1 MIFTHEFLNN
11 TSAAPILAELHMTCF
26 EKPWD
31 TASFA
36 KFLSLNGTV
45 AQIILTDSIP
55 IGFALY
61 QTTDTEAEILT
72 LGILPPLRKKNA
84 GSVLLSKAK
93 QHLAYNGIERIF
105 LDVSQ
110 TNVAAQKLYENAGF
124 KKVGKRKNYYTEGEE
139 KSDALLLEITL

>member
-11 TSAAPILAELHMTCF
+11 TSAAPILAELHLACF
-26 EKPWD
+26 KKPWD
-31 TASFA
+31 TESFT
-36 KFLSLNGTV
+36 KLLSLNGTI

-84 GSVLLSKAK
+84 GSVLLSKGK
-93 QHLAYNGIERIF
+93 QHLAYNGIKRIF
-105 LDVSQ
+105 LEVSQ
-110 TNVAAQKLYENAGF
+110 TNIAAQKLYGNAGF
-124 KKVGKRKNYYTEGEE
+124 KEVGIRKNYYTEGDV
-139 KSDALLLEITL
+139 KSDALLLELIL

>member
-11 TSAAPILAELHMTCF
+11 TSAAPILAELHMACF
-26 EKPWD
+26 KASWD
-31 TASFA
+31 SASFT
-36 KFLSLNGTV
+36 KLLSLNGTI

-72 LGILPPLRKKNA
+72 LGILPPIRKKNA
-84 GSVLLSKAK
+84 GATLILKGK

-105 LDVSQ
+105 LEVSQ
-110 TNVAAQKLYENAGF
+110 TNVAAQQLYKNAGF
-124 KKVGKRKNYYTEGEE
+124 QEIGKRKNYYTEGD
-139 KSDALLLEITL
+139 KKFDALLLEVIL